1 MKRTQLIAAYAAMVV
16 SGFVLAFGLLE
27 VVLTLYDFR
36 PAPPAHA
43 AAPPPPPISSAATL
57 DIPADML
64 AKQKY
69 RHSLLTMPPEW
80 ERRPVPIDG
89 AYHAEYWHSELHVYN
104 KYGQRRIGPHSPK
117 RDGLFRVLVMGDSI
131 TYGAGIAEQH
141 TYTALLNQWL
151 GHNGRIEF
159 LNLGI
164 SGQQSED
171 TLRWIKK
178 FVPELGPDL
187 VFYGVCLNDFLPS
200 GRGEYD
206 DRHVYAVPLPEKFK
220 AFLIRNS
227 RTAALT
233 NDLYDDTLRLLH
245 VRATFLDHILS
256 DFDGYQVRF
265 ARDVAEM
272 NKFLIGSGLPPMV
285 AMVLDQYPAYD
296 GTHHR
301 ISRIA
306 EAALEKAGARVIPT
320 EDYYRANSGKAHYV
334 SRWDGHPDEVA
345 NLIWANMIRNW
356 LTQNNIISR

>member
-1 MKRTQLIAAYAAMVV
+1 MKRTRLIAAYAAMVV

-27 VVLTLYDFR
+27 AALTLYDFR
-36 PAPPAHA
+36 PAPPAQA
-43 AAPPPPPISSAATL
+43 AVPPPPPITGAAIE
-57 DIPADML
+57 IPADLL
-64 AKQKY
+64 ARQKY

-80 ERRPVPIDG
+80 ERRAVHIDG
-89 AYHAEYWHSELHVYN
+89 AHHAEYWHSELHVYN
-104 KYGQRRIGPHSPK
+104 KDGHRRIGPHPPK

-141 TYTALLNQWL
+141 TYTALLNQWF
-151 GHNGRIEF
+151 GNDGRIEF
-159 LNLGI
+159 LNLGLN
-164 SGQQSED
+164 GQQSED

-178 FVPELGPDL
+178 FVPELKPDL
-187 VFYGVCLNDFLPS
+187 VFYGVCQNDFLPS
-200 GRGEYD
+200 GRGQYD
-206 DRHVYAVPLPEKFK
+206 DQNAYAVPLPEKLK
-220 AFLIRNS
+220 SFLIRNT
-227 RTAALT
+227 RTGALA
-233 NDLYDDTLRLLH
+233 NDLYDDTLRLLN
-245 VRATFLDHILS
+245 VRATFLNHILT

-272 NKFLIGSGLPPMV
+272 NKFLIGSGLPRMV

-301 ISRIA
+301 VTRIA

-320 EDYYRANSGKAHYV
+320 EDYYRTNSGEAHYV